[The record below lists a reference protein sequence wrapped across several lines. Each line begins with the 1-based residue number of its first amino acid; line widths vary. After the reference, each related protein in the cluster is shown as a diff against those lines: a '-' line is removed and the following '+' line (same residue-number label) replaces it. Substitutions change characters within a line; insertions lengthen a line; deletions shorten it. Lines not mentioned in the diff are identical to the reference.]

1 MDFGQESR
9 QPRFE
14 KQKIKMK
21 HLRLLI
27 LALSLI
33 NSPFALAHAVV
44 THNSLK
50 LKPVPVNQASEV
62 ELSFNSKVELDL
74 SEVFLVSAGDV
85 MQTIDAK
92 PGEKPGTILLSL
104 PALTPGEYAIK
115 LKIFAADGH
124 LSEDL
129 LRFFVNQP
137 K

>member
-1 MDFGQESR
+1 MLTLQRTLLVLTLVASNLAFG
-9 QPRFE
+9 
-14 KQKIKMK
+14 
-21 HLRLLI
+21 
-27 LALSLI
+27 
-33 NSPFALAHAVV
+33 HAVV

-50 LKPVPVNQASEV
+50 LKPVPVNLASQV

-85 MQTIDAK
+85 MTPINATPGTK
-92 PGEKPGTILLSL
+92 PGQVLLDL
-104 PALTPGEYAIK
+104 PALKPGEYAIK

-129 LRFFVNQP
+129 LRFFVKEP

>member
-1 MDFGQESR
+1 M
-9 QPRFE
+9 
-14 KQKIKMK
+14 
-21 HLRLLI
+21 RLLKA
-27 LALSLI
+27 LFFLSLLGL
-33 NSPFALAHAVV
+33 SQAVFSHAVV

-50 LKPVPVNQASEV
+50 LKPVPLNQASQV

-85 MQTIDAK
+85 MTPINAI
-92 PGEKPGTILLSL
+92 PGDKAGQVLLEL
-104 PALTPGEYAIK
+104 PALPVGEYAIK

-129 LRFFVNQP
+129 LRFHI

>member
-1 MDFGQESR
+1 
-9 QPRFE
+9 
-14 KQKIKMK
+14 MK
-21 HLRLLI
+21 RLIALLMI
-27 LALSLI
+27 LMMTHGSH
-33 NSPFALAHAVV
+33 ALAHAVV

-85 MQTIDAK
+85 MQSIVAQPGDK
-92 PGEKPGTILLSL
+92 PGKVILSL
-104 PALTPGEYAIK
+104 PALVPGEYAIK
-115 LKIFAADGH
+115 LRIFAADGH

-129 LRFFVNQP
+129 LRFFVNQA

>member
-1 MDFGQESR
+1 MNF
-9 QPRFE
+9 
-14 KQKIKMK
+14 IKA
-21 HLRLLI
+21 LFFALV
-27 LALSLI
+27 LAHS
-33 NSPFALAHAVV
+33 SHALAHAVV

-85 MQTIDAK
+85 MTSITATPGDK
-92 PGEKPGTILLSL
+92 PGKVILSL
-104 PALTPGEYAIK
+104 PALIPGEYAIK
-115 LKIFAADGH
+115 LRIFAADGH

-129 LRFFVNQP
+129 LRFFVNQT

>member
-1 MDFGQESR
+1 MRFIARILLMLTLAASQTAFG
-9 QPRFE
+9 
-14 KQKIKMK
+14 
-21 HLRLLI
+21 
-27 LALSLI
+27 
-33 NSPFALAHAVV
+33 HAVV

-50 LKPVPVNQASEV
+50 LKPVPVNQASQV

-85 MQTIDAK
+85 MTPIAAAPGAK
-92 PGEKPGTILLSL
+92 PGQVLLDL
-104 PALTPGEYAIK
+104 PALAPGEYAIK

-129 LRFFVNQP
+129 LRFFVKEP

>member
-1 MDFGQESR
+1 MR
-9 QPRFE
+9 ALKR
-14 KQKIKMK
+14 M
-21 HLRLLI
+21 LLV
-27 LALSLI
+27 LALLGS
-33 NSPFALAHAVV
+33 NLAFGHAVV

-50 LKPVPVNQASEV
+50 LKPVPVNQASQV

-85 MQTIDAK
+85 MTPITASLGGK
-92 PGEKPGTILLSL
+92 PGQVLLDL
-104 PALTPGEYAIK
+104 PALAPGEYAIK

-129 LRFFVNQP
+129 LRFFVKEP

>member
-1 MDFGQESR
+1 MKF
-9 QPRFE
+9 
-14 KQKIKMK
+14 IKVFFFA
-21 HLRLLI
+21 LV
-27 LALSLI
+27 LAHS
-33 NSPFALAHAVV
+33 SHALAHAVV

-85 MQTIDAK
+85 MTSIVASPGDK
-92 PGEKPGTILLSL
+92 PGKVILSL
-104 PALTPGEYAIK
+104 PALIPGEYAIK
-115 LKIFAADGH
+115 SRIFAADGH

-129 LRFFVNQP
+129 LRFFVNQA

>member
-1 MDFGQESR
+1 MNT
-9 QPRFE
+9 
-14 KQKIKMK
+14 MK
-21 HLRLLI
+21 RMLLI
-27 LALSLI
+27 LWLV
-33 NSPFALAHAVV
+33 FASQLAFGHAVV

-50 LKPVPVNQASEV
+50 LKPVPVNQASQV

-85 MQTIDAK
+85 MTPVNALPGDK
-92 PGEKPGTILLSL
+92 PGQVLLEL
-104 PALTPGEYAIK
+104 PALQPGEYAIK

-129 LRFFVNQP
+129 LRFFVKQP